1 MVYNGLNKMSKAN
14 GTNKQRRF
22 WLPTSEK
29 FGSEGSSPSL
39 IHSYLLLCAFLIYNV
54 MEDFIILICSMIVM
68 YITIKALDKLI
79 NLIQKKTKK

>member
-1 MVYNGLNKMSKAN
+1 MKIQLEQIKRTFANGLNKMSKAN

-39 IHSYLLLCAFLIYNV
+39 IHSYLLLCAFLI
-54 MEDFIILICSMIVM
+54 DS
-68 YITIKALDKLI
+68 
-79 NLIQKKTKK
+79 

>member
-1 MVYNGLNKMSKAN
+1 MMTLGTGTLFTKNALVNLNKMSKAN

-39 IHSYLLLCAFLIYNV
+39 IHSYLLLCAFLTA
-54 MEDFIILICSMIVM
+54 S
-68 YITIKALDKLI
+68 
-79 NLIQKKTKK
+79 

>member
-1 MVYNGLNKMSKAN
+1 MNKVN

-39 IHSYLLLCAFLIYNV
+39 IHP
-54 MEDFIILICSMIVM
+54 
-68 YITIKALDKLI
+68 YIADGNLDELEECE
-79 NLIQKKTKK
+79 